1 MATCSFIKERK
12 QTAGSMGRVIQYVS
26 QPKKTV
32 DEEGNR
38 YLTGVNCVADV
49 AMQSF
54 MATKRLYGKDNGTF
68 FYQYTQSFSPEE
80 NLTPAQAHEIG
91 IELAEQYFPG
101 CEVLVATHVDREHLH
116 SHLVVNSVHP
126 ETGKKLHF
134 TPKTLEQ
141 MRKVSDQI
149 CMEHGLSTL
158 QPYQQD
164 HQTKGLKAGEYR
176 AAMRGE
182 SWKFQLI
189 TTVEAVMRR
198 AGSREAFI
206 REMNRRGYQVRWEE
220 NRKYITYTTPSG
232 MKCRDDKLHELKF
245 RKERMEHE
253 FRIRNQTAKQHLEH
267 PQTTDGSTCPH
278 RPETQYPVHDA
289 GADGGATGSSP
300 AAHPGPSGGYPV
312 IHDGIGNQG
321 EPGAAGY
328 GGTAPSVAG
337 ADTGLQ
343 SGNLPGYGGHP
354 LPDEGGTETGWE
366 EERRVYQGTL
376 SDPDSLSEE
385 YPGGDLLTPQM
396 DSHYHHEFSS
406 GSSAGM
412 YPDMEGADLT
422 NQVLR
427 LLSRLEGGGDD
438 DIMDA
443 TTRHGHGDRKALAKE
458 QRKKIAMGHKEDDH
472 EDSQQ
477 MV

>member
-1 MATCSFIKERK
+1 M
-12 QTAGSMGRVIQYVS
+12 IQYVS

-80 NLTPAQAHEIG
+80 NLTPAQAHKIG
-91 IELAEQYFPG
+91 LELAEQFFPG

-134 TPKTLEQ
+134 TPRTLEQ

-149 CMEHGLSTL
+149 CMKHGLSTL

-164 HQTKGLKAGEYR
+164 HRTKGLRAGEYR
-176 AAMRGE
+176 AALRGE

-220 NRKYITYTTPSG
+220 NRKHITYTAPSG

-253 FRIRNQTAKQHLEH
+253 FRIRNQTAEQHLEH
-267 PQTTDGSTCPH
+267 PQTTGGTTFPH
-278 RPETQYPVHDA
+278 GPETQCSVHHA
-289 GADGGATGSSP
+289 SADGGTTGSSP

-312 IHDGIGNQG
+312 IHGGIGNQG
-321 EPGAAGY
+321 ESEATDY
-328 GGTAPSVAG
+328 GRTAPSMAG
-337 ADTGLQ
+337 ADTGPQ
-343 SGNLPGYGGHP
+343 SGNLSGHGGHP

-366 EERRVYQGTL
+366 EERRIYQGTL

-385 YPGGDLLTPQM
+385 YPGGDFLAPQM
-396 DSHYHHEFSS
+396 DSPDYHEFSG
-406 GSSAGM
+406 GSSAGVH
-412 YPDMEGADLT
+412 PDVEGADIT

-427 LLSRLEGGGDD
+427 LLSRLEGGSDD
-438 DIMDA
+438 YVMDA

-458 QRKKIAMGHKEDDH
+458 QRKKIALGHKEDDH
-472 EDSQQ
+472 DESQQ
-477 MV
+477 MA

>member
-32 DEEGNR
+32 DEDGNR

-80 NLTPAQAHEIG
+80 NLTPARAHEIG
-91 IELAEQYFPG
+91 LELAEQFFPG
-101 CEVLVATHVDREHLH
+101 CEVLVNPCGQGT
-116 SHLVVNSVHP
+116 
-126 ETGKKLHF
+126 
-134 TPKTLEQ
+134 
-141 MRKVSDQI
+141 
-149 CMEHGLSTL
+149 STL
-158 QPYQQD
+158 PSGGQLGPSRD
-164 HQTKGLKAGEYR
+164 GEEAPLHPQNPGTDAEGQRPDLYETWLINL
-176 AAMRGE
+176 AA
-182 SWKFQLI
+182 I
-189 TTVEAVMRR
+189 P
-198 AGSREAFI
+198 AGSPNQGAESRGISGCYAGRELEIPAHHH
-206 REMNRRGYQVRWEE
+206 RGGGDAASWQPGGVLQEMNRRGYQVRWEE
-220 NRKYITYTTPSG
+220 NRKHITYTTPSG

-267 PQTTDGSTCPH
+267 PQTTDGTAYPD
-278 RPETQYPVHDA
+278 RPETQCPVHHA

-300 AAHPGPSGGYPV
+300 AAHPGPSGEYAV
-312 IHDGIGNQG
+312 IHGGIGNQG
-321 EPGAAGY
+321 EPEALGY
-328 GGTAPSVAG
+328 GRTAPSVAG
-337 ADTGLQ
+337 ADTGPQ
-343 SGNLPGYGGHP
+343 SGSLPGYGGHP

-385 YPGGDLLTPQM
+385 YPGGDFHAPQM

-412 YPDMEGADLT
+412 YPDVEGADLT

>member
-80 NLTPAQAHEIG
+80 ELTPAQAHEIG
-91 IELAEQYFPG
+91 LELAERFFPG
-101 CEVLVATHVDREHLH
+101 CEVLVATHVDRAHLH

-149 CMEHGLSTL
+149 CMKHGLSTL

-164 HQTKGLKAGEYR
+164 HRTKGLRAGEYR

-220 NRKYITYTTPSG
+220 NRKHITYTTPSG

-245 RKERMEHE
+245 RKEQMEHE

-267 PQTTDGSTCPH
+267 PQTTDGTAYPD
-278 RPETQYPVHDA
+278 RPETQCTVHHA
-289 GADGGATGSSP
+289 GADGGAAGSSP

-321 EPGAAGY
+321 EPKTPDY
-328 GGTAPSVAG
+328 SGTAPSVAG
-337 ADTGLQ
+337 ADTGHQ

-385 YPGGDLLTPQM
+385 YPGGDLLAPQM
-396 DSHYHHEFSS
+396 DSHYHHEFSG
-406 GSSAGM
+406 GSSSGM
-412 YPDMEGADLT
+412 YPDVEGVDLT

-427 LLSRLEGGGDD
+427 LLSRLEGGGNDYV
-438 DIMDA
+438 MDA
-443 TTRHGHGDRKALAKE
+443 TTRHGHGDRKTLAKE